1 MTELTEK
8 LSRNARFYAAESVAL
23 GEDVARRDRRN
34 LGAKEAATISQLL
47 REAADALQHEGA
59 GP

>member
-8 LSRNARFYAAESVAL
+8 LARNAKFYAQESLAL
-23 GEDVARRDRRN
+23 GEDPTRRDRRQ

-47 REAADALQHEGA
+47 REAADALEPKA
-59 GP
+59 TS